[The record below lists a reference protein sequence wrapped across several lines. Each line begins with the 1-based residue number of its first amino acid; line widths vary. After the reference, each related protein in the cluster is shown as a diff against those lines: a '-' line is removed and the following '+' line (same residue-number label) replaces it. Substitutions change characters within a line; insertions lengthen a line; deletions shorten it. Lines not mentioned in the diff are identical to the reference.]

1 MKESDVLTKRKL
13 EEAQGECDKV
23 NGQLQDSIVK
33 IQEQINM
40 IEGLQKE
47 INETKEQ
54 LVEKEKKIKELE

>member
-1 MKESDVLTKRKL
+1 
-13 EEAQGECDKV
+13 
-23 NGQLQDSIVK
+23 
-33 IQEQINM
+33 M